1 MVSTRNLECRP
12 YLLLR
17 GTALFAVTTNIYSSS
32 KNKGKNDFTS
42 SCLYEYLL
50 IKARSEEILSQ
61 DSTSY
66 AINNI
71 I

>member
-32 KNKGKNDFTS
+32 KNKGKNDFYIF
-42 SCLYEYLL
+42 LPL
-50 IKARSEEILSQ
+50 
-61 DSTSY
+61 
-66 AINNI
+66 
-71 I
+71 